1 MKCPTCGHDRE
12 KDLSDLSQLLA
23 LIRDLR
29 AGLSD
34 PQVPSERVENPDE
47 PLQSQISLEEE
58 SIRSVIGFGNGF
70 EMYSY
75 Y

>member
-34 PQVPSERVENPDE
+34 PQVPSERVENPNE
-47 PLQSQISLEEE
+47 LPSNSEGE
-58 SIRSVIGFGNGF
+58 SYKEGDLG
-70 EMYSY
+70 
-75 Y
+75 